1 MKICKVKWV
10 HPALQEFIIEVKK
23 QKNKKLYSL
32 PFPTRQILESL
43 TVLFDL

>member
-1 MKICKVKWV
+1 MKICKVKCV

-23 QKNKKLYSL
+23 KKTKKLYSL
-32 PFPTRQILESL
+32 PFPTRQFLKSL